1 VDIHQKITMID
12 HIKLRRKTRVWSC
25 IEGGN
30 RMIMGGGQRPGRD
43 KGGEEIRG
51 QYQELEE
58 L

>member
-1 VDIHQKITMID
+1 MID